1 MTEEEIK
8 ALQDAKE
15 EAERRASEAL
25 AAAQAAKADADKA
38 KQDINKIVDE
48 LKEERQKKN
57 DALSKLNINGET
69 PDVSTLV
76 EQALAKKDEERRLA
90 EFEEAVAE
98 FKASKTEFQN
108 DTAGLVF
115 DKFKNELKKFS
126 FSDVSNKSQA
136 KARLEEAYRF
146 LKNTNSNPGSAMDYD
161 GTPAPGTNVPNG
173 ERGIG
178 HEMNSTLESAG
189 ISTEKFAKLKSKYG
203 DAMSGLGIN

>member
-1 MTEEEIK
+1 MTEEEVK

-38 KQDINKIVDE
+38 KQDIAKVVDE

-69 PDVSTLV
+69 PDVSTMI
-76 EQALAKKDEERRLA
+76 EQALAAKEDERRKV

-98 FKASKTEFQN
+98 FKSSKTEFQN
-108 DTAGLVF
+108 DAAGLVF
-115 DKFKNELKKFS
+115 DKFKNELRKFN
-126 FSDVSNKSQA
+126 FSDVANKSQA

-146 LKNTNSNPGSAMDYD
+146 LSKQSQDGGGISYD
-161 GTPAPGTNVPNG
+161 GTPAPTNDIVTRE
-173 ERGIG
+173 ERLSN
-178 HEMNSTLESAG
+178 EMSSTLESARM
-189 ISTEKFAKLKSKYG
+189 TKDKFTKLKSKYG
-203 DAMSGLGIN
+203 EAMSGLGIE